1 MAFFQT
7 PNTIRASGGLG
18 APVTGIHFL
27 LVAGGGASG
36 RRGQSMN
43 AGGGGGGLRT
53 SWAGGSG
60 GGGASESTLTFN
72 VGSVYTCTVGAGG
85 PGGQNSAPN
94 SCQDANGGDSSI
106 SSDNGVFVTVT
117 SLGGGAGLNTGDA
130 ALDAPPAVG
139 TCGPAGNDGGT
150 GGHMRSGTPGA
161 GTPGQGYP
169 ANPSSG
175 WYSGY
180 ASYGGSSAS
189 AQATTKNGA
198 DGKQVNI
205 DNNNYYWSGGG
216 GGSGH
221 GTQGGGAGP
230 GGQGGGGGG
239 GQHVPYGKGS
249 GGGNA
254 INAGAPG
261 YYSPPTYPNTGPWE
275 GAGGANS
282 GGGAGGINAY
292 GFATPGG
299 GVPGGSGV
307 VILRMPTAIYTG
319 TVTGAP
325 TVTTVGSDTVITF
338 LGTGTYTA

>member
-36 RRGQSMN
+36 RRGQSML

-60 GGGASESTLTFN
+60 GGAASESTLTFN
-72 VGSVYTCTVGAGG
+72 IGSVYTCTVGAGG
-85 PGGQNSAPN
+85 PGGPNSAPDD
-94 SCQDANGGDSSI
+94 CADANGADSSI

-117 SLGGGAGLNTGDA
+117 SLGGGAALVPGDSNYPPVCTGA
-130 ALDAPPAVG
+130 
-139 TCGPAGNDGGT
+139 NDGGT
-150 GGHMRSGTPGA
+150 GGHFRGGPPGA

-169 ANPSSG
+169 AASGTG
-175 WYSGY
+175 WYTGY

-189 AQATTKNGA
+189 SQATTKNGA

-221 GTQGGGAGP
+221 GTQGGGAGN
-230 GGQGGGGGG
+230 GGSGGGGGG

-254 INAGAPG
+254 INAGTPG
-261 YYSPPTYPNTGPWE
+261 YYSPPVYPATGPWE
-275 GAGGANS
+275 GTGGANS
-282 GGGAGGINAY
+282 GGGAGGCNAW
-292 GFATPGG
+292 GFGGAGG
-299 GVPGGSGV
+299 GVPGGSGI